1 MDLWLLETKYE
12 ALISEVYGKQKKGD
26 GVWKKI
32 LINNIVRRLKEEV
45 KIIKNFKPIVTVR
58 PQLRRK

>member
-1 MDLWLLETKYE
+1 MLETKYE
-12 ALISEVYGKQKKGD
+12 KLISEVCAKRKKGD

-32 LINNIVRRLKEEV
+32 MISNIIRSLKEEV

-58 PQLRRK
+58 PQIRRK